1 VTAAVVAAAVAGWCA
16 GLTTGLLAATR
27 QARRLRA
34 ALDGPPPGRVVHL
47 HDRRLRP
54 DTDTDWEDGA

>member
-16 GLTTGLLAATR
+16 GLTTGLLVGTR

-47 HDRRLRP
+47 HHRLRP
-54 DTDTDWEDGA
+54 DTDDDWEDPA